1 MMKEF
6 LSASFMRMHVNKNGV
21 FVGNVIFCFVAMV
34 DGPVGDCHLHLLHFL
49 LCILRV
55 YSFTAYTNSTIPHT
69 LNEF

>member
-69 LNEF
+69 LNKF